1 MPLASQLARSVPVA
15 VLLAALAGCASVSVA
30 TDPLKL
36 PAGANQSPVVVSI
49 TANTG
54 EVQGFTD
61 MSVHLVPPKGRENE
75 TPQYFVLQRKA
86 PDMARDTSLF
96 VGALPPGE
104 YEINA
109 LRDATNNK
117 ILRLDNGSKKLDS
130 FVVEAGKPVDLGR
143 MIVTPINNHIL
154 FGRSERVGSNTLLLE
169 RASPQH
175 AALFAR
181 APASGWGHPR
191 LPADRAEEYAASRPL
206 GANCPTELPD
216 GAVVAASRLGVVLRR
231 APDGRWSALRGPG
244 IDSLLCVT
252 AADLPDAELL
262 AVGEFSTLLRKPPQ
276 EDKLLPVATGNLP
289 AGNIVGITG
298 SRKAG
303 WTVGVHSGS
312 TVTVLHTPELHSGNW
327 KPAASL
333 DVGFSFWTGA
343 HHFWMWGDAQRM
355 GYTVT
360 TGPIHEL
367 DYASGKWTMLDTPNK
382 AQLREVAFE
391 PSGAVGVLTSAAGG
405 AGGIFAGVFVSNDRA
420 RSWKP
425 VEVPYNVKVA
435 PIRHDY
441 AGTMYMAGGALSEP
455 ELQVSKDGGKT
466 WTHAA
471 KRSLGRQLLPLR
483 SGELLDFGGAEHGIF
498 SIGHSTDGGRT
509 WEVEYSNFDR
519 RAYEMSRK

>member
-1 MPLASQLARSVPVA
+1 MPLSSLLARSVPVA
-15 VLLAALAGCASVSVA
+15 VLLAALAGCSSVSMA

-36 PAGANQSPVVVSI
+36 PAGSTQSPVVVSI

-61 MSVHLVPPKGRENE
+61 MSVHLVPPKGRESD
-75 TPQYFVLQRKA
+75 TPQYFVLQRQA

-104 YEINA
+104 YEFSG
-109 LRDATNNK
+109 LRDADRNK
-117 ILRLDNGSKKLDS
+117 ILRLDHGSKLLGS

-143 MIVTPINNHIL
+143 LIVTPVNNYIL
-154 FGRSERVGSNTLLLE
+154 FGRSERVASNTALLE

-181 APASGWGHPR
+181 TPASGWGHPR
-191 LPADRAEEYAASRPL
+191 APADRVEEYAAARPL
-206 GANCPTELPD
+206 GANCPTELAD
-216 GAVVAASRLGVVLRR
+216 GSVVAASRLGVVLRR
-231 APDGRWSALRGPG
+231 SPSGRWGALRGPG

-262 AVGEFSTLLRKPPQ
+262 VVGEFTTLLRKPPR
-276 EDKLLPVATGNLP
+276 EDKLLPVPTGNLP

-303 WTVGVHSGS
+303 WTVGVHDGK
-312 TVTVLHTPELHSGNW
+312 TVTVLHTADLNAGDW
-327 KPAASL
+327 KPVASL

-343 HHFWMWGDAQRM
+343 HSFWMWGDAERM
-355 GYTVT
+355 GYATS

-367 DYASGKWTMLDTPNK
+367 DYASGKWTTLDTPNK
-382 AQLREVAFE
+382 ANLREIAVE

-405 AGGIFAGVFVSNDRA
+405 AGGIFAGVFISNDRA
-420 RSWKP
+420 RSWQP
-425 VEVPYNVKVA
+425 VEVPYKVKVA
-435 PIRHDY
+435 PIRRDY

-483 SGELLDFGGAEHGIF
+483 SGELLDFGGAEYGIF
-498 SIGHSTDGGRT
+498 SIGHSADGGRT
-509 WEVEYSNFDR
+509 WQVEYSNFDR
-519 RAYEMSRK
+519 KAYEMQRK